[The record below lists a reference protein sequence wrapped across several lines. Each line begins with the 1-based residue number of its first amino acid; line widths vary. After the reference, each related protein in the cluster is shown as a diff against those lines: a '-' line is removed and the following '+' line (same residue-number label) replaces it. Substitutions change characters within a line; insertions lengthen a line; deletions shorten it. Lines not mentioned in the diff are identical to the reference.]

1 MNKIRYTGPVSIDQ
15 RTESCLDESR
25 LRRLIEA
32 GRSLVAERE
41 LEAVFQ
47 RLLDVARELTQARY
61 AAIGILDE
69 ARENLADFITA
80 GIEPEAHRLIGD
92 LPRGRGVLGLLISNP
107 EPLRM
112 ANVGDHA
119 RSYGFPPGHPAMTS
133 FLGVPI
139 LIRGEA
145 WGNLY
150 LTDKQGGEFEE
161 ADEESAVVLAAWAA
175 IAVENARLYRQ
186 TDQRRAELERSVR
199 ALEATFEIARAVGGE
214 TQLDRVLEL
223 IVKRSRA
230 LVEASGVA
238 ILLVDGDEFVVA
250 ATAGEIP
257 RRIIGTRVAR
267 GGSVAG
273 RVMAA
278 GRPERVNDVSSSLRF
293 ALGDL
298 GVQARSGVFVPLQFR
313 GVSLGVIEAF
323 DRVDGPEFSVEDERM
338 LIGAGASAATAV
350 ATAQSVERDR
360 LRRTLKAAEEE
371 RRRWARELH
380 DETLQGL
387 GGLRVLLSSARR
399 AKDSTALQRAVETAV
414 EQLAQEIANLRS
426 LITELRPAALDELG
440 LGPALEALM
449 DRSRTMTG
457 VEISSEIE
465 LRYESGIRASRL
477 DSELET
483 AVYRIVQ
490 ESLTNAVR
498 HGEARH
504 VEVTVRE
511 RDHQL
516 ALSIRDDGK
525 GFDPDLPVSGFGL
538 TGMRERVSL
547 IGGQLQIGS
556 SGAGTAVNVTL
567 PTLTA
572 VRKSA

>member
-1 MNKIRYTGPVSIDQ
+1 MDEIRYSGPVSIDWNAQ
-15 RTESCLDESR
+15 SCLDEPR

-41 LEAVFQ
+41 LEAVFE
-47 RLLDVARELTQARY
+47 RLLNVARELTQARY

-112 ANVGDHA
+112 ANVGDHV
-119 RSYGFPPGHPAMTS
+119 RSYGFPPGHPEMTS

-186 TDQRRAELERSVR
+186 TDQRRAELERSVH

-214 TQLDRVLEL
+214 TQLERVLEL

-238 ILLVDGDEFVVA
+238 ILLVDGDDFVVA

-273 RVMAA
+273 RVVSA
-278 GRPERVNDVSSSLRF
+278 GRPERVNDVTSSLRF

-298 GVQARSGVFVPLQFR
+298 GVQARSG
-313 GVSLGVIEAF
+313 S
-323 DRVDGPEFSVEDERM
+323 
-338 LIGAGASAATAV
+338 
-350 ATAQSVERDR
+350 
-360 LRRTLKAAEEE
+360 
-371 RRRWARELH
+371 
-380 DETLQGL
+380 
-387 GGLRVLLSSARR
+387 
-399 AKDSTALQRAVETAV
+399 
-414 EQLAQEIANLRS
+414 
-426 LITELRPAALDELG
+426 
-440 LGPALEALM
+440 
-449 DRSRTMTG
+449 
-457 VEISSEIE
+457 
-465 LRYESGIRASRL
+465 IRAASVPRRQTRRHR
-477 DSELET
+477 S
-483 AVYRIVQ
+483 
-490 ESLTNAVR
+490 VR
-498 HGEARH
+498 PCR
-504 VEVTVRE
+504 R
-511 RDHQL
+511 
-516 ALSIRDDGK
+516 S
-525 GFDPDLPVSGFGL
+525 
-538 TGMRERVSL
+538 
-547 IGGQLQIGS
+547 
-556 SGAGTAVNVTL
+556 
-567 PTLTA
+567 
-572 VRKSA
+572 